1 MELFILFLVVGAV
14 GVFWINY
21 VLNKRDINRVE
32 ETAPYKVEEPTI
44 PATVAA
50 VTESS
55 PVTQISLVPAA
66 ETASQPTKVK
76 KPRTKPA
83 PGAKTKVALAPET
96 QPKAKKPAKK
106 PAAKKPSKVVTKSAA
121 KRK

>member
-1 MELFILFLVVGAV
+1 MELFILFLVFGAV
-14 GVFWINY
+14 GVFWFNY
-21 VLNKRDINRVE
+21 ILNKRNSNRVE

-44 PATVAA
+44 PATVTA

-55 PVTQISLVPAA
+55 PVTQIPLEPAA

-76 KPRTKPA
+76 KPRAKPA
-83 PGAKTKVALAPET
+83 PVALAQET
-96 QPKAKKPAKK
+96 QPEAKKPAKK
-106 PAAKKPSKVVTKSAA
+106 PAAKKPSKVVTKSAV